1 MAVAHNLFTLSSSSA
16 TLVGPT
22 PRHPGVDITVQN
34 TSSAAY
40 VFIGTGEVSTSN
52 YGFRLDPGAA
62 WSVELSIYD
71 TIHATTNV
79 TGTKLAVL
87 TVGIEEAH

>member
-1 MAVAHNLFTLSSSSA
+1 MAVSHNIFTLSSASA
-16 TLVGPT
+16 TLVGPM
-22 PRHPGVDITVQN
+22 PRHAGADITFQN
-34 TSSAAY
+34 TASVGS
-40 VFIGTGEVSTSN
+40 VFLGAGDVTTSN

-71 TIHATTNV
+71 TIHATTNI

-87 TVGIEEAH
+87 TLGLE